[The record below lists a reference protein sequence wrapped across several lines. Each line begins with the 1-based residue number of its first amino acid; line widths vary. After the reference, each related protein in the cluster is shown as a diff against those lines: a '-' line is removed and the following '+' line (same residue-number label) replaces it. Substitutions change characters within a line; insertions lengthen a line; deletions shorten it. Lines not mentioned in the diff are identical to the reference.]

1 MCIVSDKIKFCTC
14 VDGEVNLIQLN
25 NYWILYRFNSK
36 SAIEVRP
43 LVVGKFIETS
53 DPIFEINQETILKRI
68 HEADAFDFPIKFK
81 NKDTLV
87 IHLNN
92 NSDNDSEKISYQF
105 RYERRKW
112 EAEPF
117 DDNNDA
123 PEELVSINNK
133 NGTFLTQKLEIFKTG
148 NFEHSC
154 EDMGKIKVYLLN
166 EFKIFD
172 ITKYQQDKIEGL
184 MYLSPSINIDDYSP
198 NLILQYWENNYKKVN
213 YQNLEEQNS
222 SNDDGI
228 SYKYLDELSG
238 EGNLNINA
246 TYIIIYTNGEIE
258 QIYNYDIPQRPSI
271 KEFIDILKLKSSCQS
286 LSYYKFEIL
295 K

>member
-92 NSDNDSEKISYQF
+92 NSLKF
-105 RYERRKW
+105 R
-112 EAEPF
+112 F
-117 DDNNDA
+117 
-123 PEELVSINNK
+123 
-133 NGTFLTQKLEIFKTG
+133 
-148 NFEHSC
+148 
-154 EDMGKIKVYLLN
+154 
-166 EFKIFD
+166 
-172 ITKYQQDKIEGL
+172 
-184 MYLSPSINIDDYSP
+184 
-198 NLILQYWENNYKKVN
+198 
-213 YQNLEEQNS
+213 
-222 SNDDGI
+222 
-228 SYKYLDELSG
+228 
-238 EGNLNINA
+238 
-246 TYIIIYTNGEIE
+246 
-258 QIYNYDIPQRPSI
+258 
-271 KEFIDILKLKSSCQS
+271 
-286 LSYYKFEIL
+286 
-295 K
+295 